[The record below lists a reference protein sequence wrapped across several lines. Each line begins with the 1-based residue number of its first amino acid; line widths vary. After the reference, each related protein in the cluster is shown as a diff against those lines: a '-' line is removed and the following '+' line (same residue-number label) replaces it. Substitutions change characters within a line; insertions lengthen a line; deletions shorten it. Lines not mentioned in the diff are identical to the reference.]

1 MGLDGPGAEDVNEQD
16 RGNLQSLDYGP
27 APESAEP
34 ALAWLASHGN
44 RFGHFINGK
53 WTKPGK
59 IFASD
64 NPATNK
70 TLADITDGTAATSTR
85 R

>member
-1 MGLDGPGAEDVNEQD
+1 MNKIAEIF
-16 RGNLQSLDYGP
+16 QSLDYGP

-53 WTKPGK
+53 WTKPTAT
-59 IFASD
+59 FAM
-64 NPATNK
+64 AE
-70 TLADITDGTAATSTR
+70 AFWR
-85 R
+85 Y